1 MKNIN
6 DLIEKDGLYYEK
18 DSDTPFNGDV
28 IGSVTGKFNNGKPE
42 GKWIEY
48 YENGQLKEEPSYKN
62 RKKHGTWEF
71 YYETGQLQA
80 REKYNEGKPIGVWK
94 TFSAKGRL
102 IEEKDFSN
110 MNRGRLN
117 SRGNPYGA
125 SQGIK

>member
-1 MKNIN
+1 MKKLILISALLFSFNVN
-6 DLIEKDGLYYEK
+6 AQDLPPD
-18 DSDTPFNGDV
+18 
-28 IGSVTGKFNNGKPE
+28 GKFTVNHKNGE
-42 GKWIEY
+42 VY
-48 YENGQLKEEPSYKN
+48 LNGEVKN

-71 YYETGQLQA
+71 YYETGKLQA

-110 MNRGRLN
+110 MNRGRPN

>member
-1 MKNIN
+1 MYRFSNGENKERLIMKKLILISALLFSIN
-6 DLIEKDGLYYEK
+6 VIAQDLPPD
-18 DSDTPFNGDV
+18 
-28 IGSVTGKFNNGKPE
+28 GKFTVNHKNGE
-42 GKWIEY
+42 VYLIGEV
-48 YENGQLKEEPSYKN
+48 KN

-94 TFSAKGRL
+94 TFSARGRL

>member
-1 MKNIN
+1 MQRLSN
-6 DLIEKDGLYYEK
+6 EKDTDRLTMK
-18 DSDTPFNGDV
+18 KLILISALLFSFNV
-28 IGSVTGKFNNGKPE
+28 IAQDLPPDGKFTVNHKNGETYLTGEVK
-42 GKWIEY
+42 
-48 YENGQLKEEPSYKN
+48 NGE
-62 RKKHGTWEF
+62 KHGTWEF
-71 YYETGQLQA
+71 YYESGQLQA

-94 TFSAKGRL
+94 TFSARGRL

>member
-1 MKNIN
+1 MPLWCQKKTVTFKSVPDSCQRNFHHKNGEVY
-6 DLIEKDGLYYEK
+6 L
-18 DSDTPFNGDV
+18 
-28 IGSVTGKFNNGKPE
+28 TGE
-42 GKWIEY
+42 V
-48 YENGQLKEEPSYKN
+48 KN

-94 TFSAKGRL
+94 TFSVKGRL
-102 IEEKDFSN
+102 TEEKDFSN

>member
-1 MKNIN
+1 MQRFSNEKNKERLIMKKLILISALLFSLNVIAQ
-6 DLIEKDGLYYEK
+6 DLPPD
-18 DSDTPFNGDV
+18 
-28 IGSVTGKFNNGKPE
+28 GKFTVNHKNGE
-42 GKWIEY
+42 VY
-48 YENGQLKEEPSYKN
+48 LNGEVKN

-71 YYETGQLQA
+71 YYETGKLQA

-110 MNRGRLN
+110 MNRGRPN

>member
-1 MKNIN
+1 MHRFGNGENKERLIMKKLILISALLFSLNVIAQ
-6 DLIEKDGLYYEK
+6 DLPPD
-18 DSDTPFNGDV
+18 
-28 IGSVTGKFNNGKPE
+28 GKFTVNHKNGEIYLTGEVK
-42 GKWIEY
+42 
-48 YENGQLKEEPSYKN
+48 NGE
-62 RKKHGTWEF
+62 KHGTWEF
-71 YYETGQLQA
+71 FYDTGQLQA

-94 TFSAKGRL
+94 TFSVKGRL

>member
-1 MKNIN
+1 MHRFSNEENKERLIMKKLILISVLLFSLNLIAQ
-6 DLIEKDGLYYEK
+6 DLPPD
-18 DSDTPFNGDV
+18 
-28 IGSVTGKFNNGKPE
+28 GKFAVNHKNGE
-42 GKWIEY
+42 VYLTGEV
-48 YENGQLKEEPSYKN
+48 KN

>member
-1 MKNIN
+1 MQRLSN
-6 DLIEKDGLYYEK
+6 EKDTERLTMK
-18 DSDTPFNGDV
+18 KLILISALLFSFNV
-28 IGSVTGKFNNGKPE
+28 IAQDLPPDGKFTVNHKNGETYLTGEVK
-42 GKWIEY
+42 
-48 YENGQLKEEPSYKN
+48 NGE
-62 RKKHGTWEF
+62 KHGTWEF
-71 YYETGQLQA
+71 YFESGQLQA

-94 TFSAKGRL
+94 TFSARGRL

>member
-1 MKNIN
+1 MYRFSNGENKERLIMKKLILISALLFSIN
-6 DLIEKDGLYYEK
+6 VIAQDLPPD
-18 DSDTPFNGDV
+18 
-28 IGSVTGKFNNGKPE
+28 GKFTVNHKNGE
-42 GKWIEY
+42 VYLIGEV
-48 YENGQLKEEPSYKN
+48 KN

>member
-1 MKNIN
+1 MHRFSNEENKERLIMKKLILISALLFSIN
-6 DLIEKDGLYYEK
+6 VIAQDLPPD
-18 DSDTPFNGDV
+18 
-28 IGSVTGKFNNGKPE
+28 GKFTVNHKNGE
-42 GKWIEY
+42 VYLIGEV
-48 YENGQLKEEPSYKN
+48 KN

-80 REKYNEGKPIGVWK
+80 REKYNEGQPIGVWK
-94 TFSAKGRL
+94 TFSVKGRL

>member
-1 MKNIN
+1 MYRFSNGENKERLIMKKLILISALLFSIN
-6 DLIEKDGLYYEK
+6 VIAQDLPPD
-18 DSDTPFNGDV
+18 
-28 IGSVTGKFNNGKPE
+28 GKFTVNHKNGE
-42 GKWIEY
+42 VYLIGEV
-48 YENGQLKEEPSYKN
+48 KN

-94 TFSAKGRL
+94 TFSVKGRL

>member
-1 MKNIN
+1 MHRFSNGENKERLIMKKLILISALLFSLNVIAQ
-6 DLIEKDGLYYEK
+6 DLPPD
-18 DSDTPFNGDV
+18 
-28 IGSVTGKFNNGKPE
+28 GKFTVNHKNGE
-42 GKWIEY
+42 VYLIGEV
-48 YENGQLKEEPSYKN
+48 KN

-94 TFSAKGRL
+94 TFSVKGRL

>member
-1 MKNIN
+1 MKKLILISALLFSIN
-6 DLIEKDGLYYEK
+6 VIAQDLPPD
-18 DSDTPFNGDV
+18 
-28 IGSVTGKFNNGKPE
+28 GKFTVNHKNGE
-42 GKWIEY
+42 VYLIGEV
-48 YENGQLKEEPSYKN
+48 KN

>member
-1 MKNIN
+1 MKKLILISALLFSLNVIAQ
-6 DLIEKDGLYYEK
+6 DLPPDGMFTLNHK
-18 DSDTPFNGDV
+18 NGE
-28 IGSVTGKFNNGKPE
+28 IYLNGE
-42 GKWIEY
+42 V
-48 YENGQLKEEPSYKN
+48 KN

-110 MNRGRLN
+110 MNRGRPN